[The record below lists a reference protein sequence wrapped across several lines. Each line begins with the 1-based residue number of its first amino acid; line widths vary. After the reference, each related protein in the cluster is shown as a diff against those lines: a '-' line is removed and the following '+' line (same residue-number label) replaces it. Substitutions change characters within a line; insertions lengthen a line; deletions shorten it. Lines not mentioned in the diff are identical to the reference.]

1 MSHTPTSRDPLQN
14 SLPWSERGL
23 GRSAALS
30 SLSIATAI
38 DCKRRLASHPD
49 PRPSRLARVLQS
61 IPRRSAALCAGALAV
76 APLVTG
82 CVVAP
87 AEPYAYGNT
96 GAVVVSS
103 QAPPPLRYEPAPV
116 VVAPVA
122 TQIWIGGF
130 WDWSGGRYVWRE
142 GRWAAP
148 PHHGDRWVPR
158 EWVRSPH
165 GWQARGGHWE
175 RR

>member
-1 MSHTPTSRDPLQN
+1 MSHTPIS
-14 SLPWSERGL
+14 W
-23 GRSAALS
+23 RSA
-30 SLSIATAI
+30 T
-38 DCKRRLASHPD
+38 
-49 PRPSRLARVLQS
+49 
-61 IPRRSAALCAGALAV
+61 LCAGALAV
-76 APLVTG
+76 ATLVTG

-87 AEPYAYGNT
+87 AEPYAYGNS

-103 QAPPPLRYEPAPV
+103 EAPPPLRYEPAPAA
-116 VVAPVA
+116 VAPVA
-122 TQIWIGGF
+122 TQVWIGGF

-148 PHHGDRWVPR
+148 PHRGDRWVPR
-158 EWVRSPH
+158 EWERGPH

>member
-1 MSHTPTSRDPLQN
+1 M
-14 SLPWSERGL
+14 
-23 GRSAALS
+23 
-30 SLSIATAI
+30 
-38 DCKRRLASHPD
+38 
-49 PRPSRLARVLQS
+49 QS

-76 APLVTG
+76 ATLVTG

-87 AEPYAYGNT
+87 ADSYAYGNT
-96 GAVVVSS
+96 GAVVVSP
-103 QAPPPLRYEPAPV
+103 QEPPALQYEPAPV
-116 VVAPVA
+116 AVAPIS

-130 WDWSGGRYVWRE
+130 WDWYGGRYVWRQ
-142 GRWAAP
+142 GHWASP
-148 PHHGDRWVPR
+148 PHRGDHWVPR

>member
-1 MSHTPTSRDPLQN
+1 MSHTPTSGDPLQN
-14 SLPWSERGL
+14 SLPGSGRGL

-30 SLSIATAI
+30 PLSMATARRPNTP
-38 DCKRRLASHPD
+38 CVSSRLAS
-49 PRPSRLARVLQS
+49 VLQS
-61 IPRRSAALCAGALAV
+61 IPGRSAALGAGALAV
-76 APLVTG
+76 AALVTG

-87 AEPYAYGNT
+87 AEPYAYGNPA
-96 GAVVVSS
+96 AVVVSAE
-103 QAPPPLRYEPAPV
+103 APPPLRYEPVPV
-116 VVAPVA
+116 AVAPIA
-122 TQIWIGGF
+122 TQVWIGGF

-158 EWVRSPH
+158 EWVRGPH

>member
-1 MSHTPTSRDPLQN
+1 MSHTLT
-14 SLPWSERGL
+14 PW
-23 GRSAALS
+23 
-30 SLSIATAI
+30 
-38 DCKRRLASHPD
+38 
-49 PRPSRLARVLQS
+49 
-61 IPRRSAALCAGALAV
+61 RSAALCAGALA
-76 APLVTG
+76 AATLMTG

-87 AEPYAYGNT
+87 AEPHYYGNA

-103 QAPPPLRYEPAPV
+103 EAPPPMQYEPVPV
-116 VVAPVA
+116 AVAPVA

-142 GRWAAP
+142 GRWATP
-148 PHHGDRWVPR
+148 PHRGDHWVPR
-158 EWVRSPH
+158 EWVRGPR